1 MLKGLQF
8 NIIVLNNQDFTKV
21 YSLGTDFNYT
31 DHHLK

>member
-8 NIIVLNNQDFTKV
+8 NIVLNNQDFTKV

-31 DHHLK
+31 DRDLK